1 MKIVMSFNPVTSIN
15 CCKKIVTVT

>member
-1 MKIVMSFNPVTSIN
+1 MKIVTSFNPVTSIN